1 MSTVYYLSINFRETK
16 LRWILYNFYCHSGIP
31 HIEIYY
37 QYAKRKK
44 EKRKNAW
51 RSNVMKSW
59 VLSLFGLT
67 SNMDSSLPVYKMCKT
82 FTISEM
88 QFPELQ
94 IEQRIIPCLIALRIT
109 GSISTAFE
117 KRSKNS
123 INYTFVSFYSFQ
135 NYGFQEHSIAKGF

>member
-1 MSTVYYLSINFRETK
+1 
-16 LRWILYNFYCHSGIP
+16 
-31 HIEIYY
+31 
-37 QYAKRKK
+37 
-44 EKRKNAW
+44 
-51 RSNVMKSW
+51 MKSW

-117 KRSKNS
+117 ERSKNS

-135 NYGFQEHSIAKGF
+135 NYGFQENSIAKGF